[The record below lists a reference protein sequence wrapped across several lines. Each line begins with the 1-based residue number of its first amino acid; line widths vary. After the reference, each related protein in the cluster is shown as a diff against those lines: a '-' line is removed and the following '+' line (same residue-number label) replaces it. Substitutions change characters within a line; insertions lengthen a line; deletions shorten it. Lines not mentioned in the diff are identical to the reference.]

1 MNFTSNSASP
11 NMLPNSVLRP
21 SCTMSGYLQED
32 REVSNFNL
40 PLDCNNNSVPSNSMS
55 MTPYTMPQFRQDR
68 ERSSSNLL
76 PSSLLPNSIQNPFH
90 PMFEYCQQDREANN
104 FILPTDFNNNL
115 ASSNMVSNFMSNPFY
130 SMPQY
135 NEEHRQGSNCNQA
148 MDFHSNS
155 VSSNVVSNSMLVP
168 SCPILHYHQE
178 KDRERRNTF
187 NLPLEFNSNS
197 ASTNVSNSSSMPS
210 YPVPQYR
217 PQNIQ
222 EGKLRSFWEK
232 QLMDIQAAEAF
243 KSQHKLPLARIRRI
257 MKTDADVQMV
267 SAETPMLMSKA
278 CEIFIQELTYRAWM
292 RAEESNK
299 STVQPCDVAKVIM
312 QNHAM
317 QFLTDIVPDNLQNFC
332 AYGAQQEE
340 RTAGNIAEG
349 RHPSQATLPD
359 TAGFMGNPMNVMN
372 MGRGLEAGNQLIPQP
387 NNMMQPPFVMPSDQF
402 PYNFHPK

>member
-21 SCTMSGYLQED
+21 SCSMSRYLQED

-40 PLDCNNNSVPSNSMS
+40 QPLDCNNNSVPSNSMS
-55 MTPYTMPQFRQDR
+55 MNPYMMSQFRQDR
-68 ERSSSNLL
+68 ERSSSSNLV
-76 PSSLLPNSIQNPFH
+76 PSSLLTNSIQNPIY

-104 FILPTDFNNNL
+104 LILPLDFNNNL
-115 ASSNMVSNFMSNPFY
+115 ASSNMVSNFMSNPFH

-148 MDFHSNS
+148 MDFLNNS
-155 VSSNVVSNSMLVP
+155 VSSNSMLMP

-187 NLPLEFNSNS
+187 PLPLDFNSNS
-197 ASTNVSNSSSMPS
+197 ASTNVLPNSISIPP
-210 YPVPQYR
+210 YPMPQYY

-232 QLMDIQAAEAF
+232 QLLDIEAAEAF

-278 CEIFIQELTYRAWM
+278 CEIFIQELTFRAWM

-312 QNHAM
+312 QNNAM
-317 QFLTDIVPDNLQNFC
+317 QFLTEIVPDNLQNFC
-332 AYGAQQEE
+332 AYGAQEE
-340 RTAGNIAEG
+340 RAAGNIAEG
-349 RHPSQATLPD
+349 MHSSQAALPA
-359 TAGFMGNPMNVMN
+359 TPAFMGNPMNVMN

-387 NNMMQPPFVMPSDQF
+387 NNMIQPPFVMPSDQL

>member
-1 MNFTSNSASP
+1 
-11 NMLPNSVLRP
+11 MLPNSVLRP
-21 SCTMSGYLQED
+21 SCSMSRYLQED

-40 PLDCNNNSVPSNSMS
+40 PLDCNNNSLPSNSMS
-55 MTPYTMPQFRQDR
+55 MTPYMMPQFRQDI
-68 ERSSSNLL
+68 ESSSNLV
-76 PSSLLPNSIQNPFH
+76 PSTLLTNSIQNPFY
-90 PMFEYCQQDREANN
+90 PMFEYCQQDIEGN
-104 FILPTDFNNNL
+104 
-115 ASSNMVSNFMSNPFY
+115 
-130 SMPQY
+130 
-135 NEEHRQGSNCNQA
+135 NCNQA

-178 KDRERRNTF
+178 KDREQRNTF
-187 NLPLEFNSNS
+187 NLPLDFNSNS
-197 ASTNVSNSSSMPS
+197 ASTNVLSNSISMPS

-232 QLMDIQAAEAF
+232 QLLDIQAAEAF

-332 AYGAQQEE
+332 AYGAQEE
-340 RTAGNIAEG
+340 RAAGNIAEG
-349 RHPSQATLPD
+349 RHSSQATLPD

-372 MGRGLEAGNQLIPQP
+372 MGRVS
-387 NNMMQPPFVMPSDQF
+387 M
-402 PYNFHPK
+402 K

>member
-1 MNFTSNSASP
+1 
-11 NMLPNSVLRP
+11 MLPNSVLRP

-68 ERSSSNLL
+68 E
-76 PSSLLPNSIQNPFH
+76 
-90 PMFEYCQQDREANN
+90 
-104 FILPTDFNNNL
+104 
-115 ASSNMVSNFMSNPFY
+115 
-130 SMPQY
+130 
-135 NEEHRQGSNCNQA
+135 GSNCNQA

-222 EGKLRSFWEK
+222 QEGKLRSFWEK

-257 MKTDADVQMV
+257 MKTDADVQVYSSDSATYSMV

-332 AYGAQQEE
+332 AYGAQEE

-372 MGRGLEAGNQLIPQP
+372 MGRVRLGGRKPADSSTQQHDAASLCYAFRSISLQFSSQVNLGMHYGEMNEVMVCSRTMSSLEELEQQFTLLILLKQLLNLFSVLGNIILLKYLTSSCLNIQ
-387 NNMMQPPFVMPSDQF
+387 
-402 PYNFHPK
+402 

>member
-1 MNFTSNSASP
+1 M
-11 NMLPNSVLRP
+11 
-21 SCTMSGYLQED
+21 
-32 REVSNFNL
+32 
-40 PLDCNNNSVPSNSMS
+40 
-55 MTPYTMPQFRQDR
+55 
-68 ERSSSNLL
+68 
-76 PSSLLPNSIQNPFH
+76 
-90 PMFEYCQQDREANN
+90 
-104 FILPTDFNNNL
+104 DFN
-115 ASSNMVSNFMSNPFY
+115 
-130 SMPQY
+130 
-135 NEEHRQGSNCNQA
+135 
-148 MDFHSNS
+148 SNS

-178 KDRERRNTF
+178 NDRERRNTF

-197 ASTNVSNSSSMPS
+197 ASTNVLSNSISMPS

-349 RHPSQATLPD
+349 RHSSQATLPD